1 MCMTLTTKVYG
12 NCKISHSSRH
22 CLYVDSFCL
31 NSFHVV
37 FHYSYPY
44 LHSCIVVTMLS
55 VQIRES
61 TLKAVEEELR
71 ALKSRNDDRVD
82 KYACLIHPL

>member
-1 MCMTLTTKVYG
+1 
-12 NCKISHSSRH
+12 
-22 CLYVDSFCL
+22 
-31 NSFHVV
+31 
-37 FHYSYPY
+37 
-44 LHSCIVVTMLS
+44 MLS

-82 KYACLIHPL
+82 KYACLIHTL